1 LCPITGKPA
10 KYRDPL
16 TQQPYADKEAF
27 KILRER
33 YFQKEEEKLFVRIQ
47 VLTDLL
53 AQKRDK
59 LRRCHATSKNLDLSE
74 GVRTI
79 VMRNLAA

>member
-1 LCPITGKPA
+1 M
-10 KYRDPL
+10 
-16 TQQPYADKEAF
+16 PYADKEAF

-47 VLTDLL
+47 ILNDLL

-59 LRRCHATSKNLDLSE
+59 LRRNQ
-74 GVRTI
+74 
-79 VMRNLAA
+79 